1 MMNNCFKIIKKRKG
15 GEHIMTRE
23 LIRFTPQSD
32 IDRFFGESFFPFTTH
47 NFSPAID
54 VFQDND
60 NLIVE
65 TQLPGIDP
73 KDVDIAIE
81 NDVLTI
87 SGATKEKKETKQEDY
102 YRKEIRQGSF
112 SRSVI
117 LPVGVKGSEAHAEY
131 EDGVLQIT
139 LPKAEEAKPK
149 KISVNIKGKK

>member
-1 MMNNCFKIIKKRKG
+1 MKG
-15 GEHIMTRE
+15 GEHIMNRE
-23 LIRFTPQSD
+23 LIRFSPQSD
-32 IDRFFGESFFPFTTH
+32 IDRFFGEGFFPFTNH

-54 VFQDND
+54 VFQDSD
-60 NLIVE
+60 DLIVE

-73 KDVDIAIE
+73 KNVDIAIE

-87 SGATKEKKETKQEDY
+87 SGETKEKKEKKYEDY

-117 LPVGVKGSEAHAEY
+117 LPVSVKGSEASADY
-131 EDGVLQIT
+131 EDGILQIT

-149 KISVNIKGKK
+149 KISVNIKEKK